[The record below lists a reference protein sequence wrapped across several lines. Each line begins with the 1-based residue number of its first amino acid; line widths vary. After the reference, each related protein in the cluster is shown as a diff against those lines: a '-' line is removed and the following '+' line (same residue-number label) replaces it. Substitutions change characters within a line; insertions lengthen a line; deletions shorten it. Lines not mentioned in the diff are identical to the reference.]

1 MRSLKELLQHTIGT
15 NSMNR
20 DASGQHVPSNINHEE
35 LSNADKRRHKNTPW
49 SGHLSNAE
57 ISRPG
62 GLLLAALIRCT
73 NERGMQLNE
82 LAKELHVTYG
92 YINQLRNGIR
102 AVSQIS
108 DDFALACSRFLGI
121 PRLSVLML
129 AGRITPEDLFEPDDK
144 LDKRVSKAIGFICE
158 DTAWGHLITAELRN
172 TSDHSQFA
180 IVKLYEAATGK
191 VLMDRTLQLE
201 SFAGEIS
208 RLQEHSFEQA
218 KQSANMPS
226 NAAK

>member
-1 MRSLKELLQHTIGT
+1 
-15 NSMNR
+15 MN
-20 DASGQHVPSNINHEE
+20 AVKSGQQSWPGNKLEESSNEKEHGN
-35 LSNADKRRHKNTPW
+35 KRTPW

-57 ISRPG
+57 MSRPG

-73 NERGMQLNE
+73 SERGMQLNE
-82 LAKELHVTYG
+82 LAKELDVTYG

-102 AVSQIS
+102 PVSQIS

-121 PRLSVLML
+121 PRLTVLML
-129 AGRITPEDLFEPDDK
+129 AGRITPEDLFEPGDK
-144 LDKRVSKAIGFICE
+144 LDKQVSKAIGFICE

-201 SFAGEIS
+201 SFAEEIS

>member
-1 MRSLKELLQHTIGT
+1 
-15 NSMNR
+15 MNT
-20 DASGQHVPSNINHEE
+20 DASGKHEPSDNKHEG
-35 LSNADKRRHKNTPW
+35 SSTDDKRGRKNTPW

-62 GLLLAALIRCT
+62 GLLLAALVRCT

-82 LAKELHVTYG
+82 LAKELSVTYG

-121 PRLSVLML
+121 PRLTVLML
-129 AGRITPEDLFEPDDK
+129 AGRITPEDLFEPGAR
-144 LDKRVSKAIGFICE
+144 LATEVSNAIGFVC
-158 DTAWGHLITAELRN
+158 DDKAWGHLITPELR
-172 TSDHSQFA
+172 SSCSHSKFA
-180 IVKLYEAATGK
+180 IVRLYEAATGK

-201 SFAGEIS
+201 SLAEEIS
-208 RLQEHSFEQA
+208 RLQEHGFE
-218 KQSANMPS
+218 KPKHPANMPS